1 MSNNHGRQAQGN
13 TSRKMI
19 SGSSMYVHNLAG
31 HVDIRAGSP
40 PKSAGQHGGG
50 SSLRSAVAWHLVA
63 QQMPQMW
70 AVACGEDAAACQ
82 WHDARG
88 QLLPRECRRLAA
100 CGAPRS
106 SRSSAASR
114 RNRRQQQDSIASVA
128 LSPTAATILRSTS
141 SSIGPGTR
149 QMAGSHGS
157 GRCTRLA
164 HCFLLFA
171 RHMLGCHHAG
181 QEQRAAVPPPAAAA
195 AAAAGPA
202 SSSAFKRV

>member
-100 CGAPRS
+100 LQVPAAHRVPPAPQPPAGATGGSSRTASPVWRCRPRLPQSCVAPARPLALAQGRWQGATVADGAP
-106 SRSSAASR
+106 
-114 RNRRQQQDSIASVA
+114 D
-128 LSPTAATILRSTS
+128 
-141 SSIGPGTR
+141 
-149 QMAGSHGS
+149 
-157 GRCTRLA
+157 
-164 HCFLLFA
+164 
-171 RHMLGCHHAG
+171 
-181 QEQRAAVPPPAAAA
+181 
-195 AAAAGPA
+195 
-202 SSSAFKRV
+202 